1 LCYLIGPIK
10 AKGSFVRINDLDSQR
25 KNEDAHSFE
34 REGIKTPH
42 IVAGGMVA
50 LLLGFL
56 LSYFQIRSTEKD
68 KPETNHNAVL

>member
-1 LCYLIGPIK
+1 MK
-10 AKGSFVRINDLDSQR
+10 